1 MNRTILLFALLLLF
15 IPSVAVTD
23 DTTLPENK
31 DWRTFIG
38 EAQDNYS
45 MKTRGDEAMR
55 TLDSRVDEVLAGYKT
70 DLDDTAYALLEQNQS
85 AWEKQI
91 RTKCS
96 FLADT
101 YRGGSHASLAY
112 RDCVV
117 AEQIARVRELQAM
130 YIYRTSP

>member
-1 MNRTILLFALLLLF
+1 MNHKILLSALLILF
-15 IPSVAVTD
+15 IPSLTLAD
-23 DTTLPENK
+23 DTVLPEDK
-31 DWRTFIG
+31 DWQTFI
-38 EAQDNYS
+38 EDAQDNYS

-55 TLDSRVDEVLAGYKT
+55 TLDSRLDEVLAGYKT
-70 DLDDTAYALLEQNQS
+70 DFDGTAFGLLEQNQD

-112 RDCVV
+112 QYCVV
-117 AEQIARVRELQAM
+117 AEQIARVHELQAM
-130 YIYRTSP
+130 YTYRTSP